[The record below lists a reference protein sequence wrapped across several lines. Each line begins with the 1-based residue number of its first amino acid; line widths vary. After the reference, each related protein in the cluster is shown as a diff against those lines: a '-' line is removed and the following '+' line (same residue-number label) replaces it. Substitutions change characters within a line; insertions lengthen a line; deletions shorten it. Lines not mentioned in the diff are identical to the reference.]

1 MLDRFGD
8 NPSLFY
14 YVALC
19 YRKLENYEKAIYYLN
34 ESIAIDSSIV
44 ETINEMGINYASL
57 EDFENAIKYFRK
69 AFEAT
74 RDIEI
79 CTNLIMCYLNSG
91 DLKQARLHL
100 EIAEKINKDDEIV
113 KEIKEYMKRFN

>member
-1 MLDRFGD
+1 
-8 NPSLFY
+8 
-14 YVALC
+14 
-19 YRKLENYEKAIYYLN
+19 
-34 ESIAIDSSIV
+34 
-44 ETINEMGINYASL
+44 MGINYASL

-113 KEIKEYMKRFN
+113 KEIKEYIKRFN